1 MARRE
6 ITVKLEQKRK
16 RLKMYLDRE
25 EYLLSPDGVQ
35 SYGIGAGSGSR
46 NVQRYNT
53 DLADLQKMIKQ
64 LEDEIEE
71 LEQLAEG
78 QRPRKAFGIVPKDW

>member
-1 MARRE
+1 MTRKE
-6 ITVKLEQKRK
+6 VTVKLGRKRK
-16 RLKMYLDRE
+16 RLQMYLDRE

-71 LEQLAEG
+71 LEGLAEG

>member
-1 MARRE
+1 MERRE